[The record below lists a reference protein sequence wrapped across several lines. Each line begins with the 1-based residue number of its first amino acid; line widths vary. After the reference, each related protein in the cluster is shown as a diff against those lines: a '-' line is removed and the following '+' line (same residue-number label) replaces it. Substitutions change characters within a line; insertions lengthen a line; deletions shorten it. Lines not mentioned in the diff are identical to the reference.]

1 MAMSHRNAG
10 KCSRLDLLPSPSEE
24 FHSPACWDFQKEI
37 KQRICNFTQSSS
49 SETQRPDQT
58 NFFCWPGWLVC
69 RFGWRVASARL
80 LPPGCRL
87 KGPGILGLTFALKF
101 GPFVVAFY
109 RSPRPL
115 AVSVEFQTFARAVVG
130 SCPEKKKSK
139 TKVVKSIE
147 GLRSAFPS
155 TTRIAKRRLKSEK
168 RAEIAA

>member
-1 MAMSHRNAG
+1 MLRFSKGNQTANLQLHTEQLLRNT
-10 KCSRLDLLPSPSEE
+10 KTRSNEFFLL
-24 FHSPACWDFQKEI
+24 A
-37 KQRICNFTQSSS
+37 
-49 SETQRPDQT
+49 
-58 NFFCWPGWLVC
+58 WLTGF